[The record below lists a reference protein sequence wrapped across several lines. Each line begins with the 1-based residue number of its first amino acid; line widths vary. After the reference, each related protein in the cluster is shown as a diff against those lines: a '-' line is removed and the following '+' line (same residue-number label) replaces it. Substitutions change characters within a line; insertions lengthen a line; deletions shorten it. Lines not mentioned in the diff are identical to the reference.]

1 MSTTFACCWCVLWPP
16 WLLFILGQVCEF
28 VTWSLPGLVACGFG
42 AFNSFLAAY
51 CGEKETQ
58 HNLYI
63 EKKKKESNKPM
74 QPPKTRTR
82 TRTRRWAQ
90 QHRLAGT
97 ISNCWKPTT
106 ADKSGTSF
114 NFAFSLISWWYQMA
128 RVTPF
133 LSEVHKDND
142 DELQPLRITTT
153 SESFVACF
161 YSCGRFFSAA
171 LRSNFTKLLPLCV
184 CVIHSR
190 VASSLH
196 TDCCKIAALTV
207 TL

>member
-1 MSTTFACCWCVLWPP
+1 
-16 WLLFILGQVCEF
+16 
-28 VTWSLPGLVACGFG
+28 
-42 AFNSFLAAY
+42 
-51 CGEKETQ
+51 
-58 HNLYI
+58 
-63 EKKKKESNKPM
+63 
-74 QPPKTRTR
+74 
-82 TRTRRWAQ
+82 
-90 QHRLAGT
+90 
-97 ISNCWKPTT
+97 
-106 ADKSGTSF
+106 
-114 NFAFSLISWWYQMA
+114 MA
-128 RVTPF
+128 MVTPF
-133 LSEVHKDND
+133 LSEVLKDND

-171 LRSNFTKLLPLCV
+171 LHRNFTKLLPLCV